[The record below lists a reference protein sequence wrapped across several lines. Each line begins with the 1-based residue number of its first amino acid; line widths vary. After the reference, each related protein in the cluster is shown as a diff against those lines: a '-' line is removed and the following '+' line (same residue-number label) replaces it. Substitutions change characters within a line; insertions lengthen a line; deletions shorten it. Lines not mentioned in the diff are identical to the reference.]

1 MPIRNLSLRRAR
13 GRTCPTCATPFQRI
27 SQVKYDS
34 FWVVLLIFAGA
45 VFAFYL
51 VGIAIMAS
59 GLMLLRKQQPRWI
72 CANCYSNAQQTP
84 V

>member
-1 MPIRNLSLRRAR
+1 
-13 GRTCPTCATPFQRI
+13 
-27 SQVKYDS
+27 VKYDS